1 MFNKQTFRCRLKA
14 IGLTI
19 VFAAAALG
27 PNAPSLWAQTNQEG
41 QQRSASQAR
50 QESQGR
56 PDQVNLDPGTVIPVI
71 LSTGLSSNGSSP
83 GDTFTAT
90 VDNSKDAYDRILRGA
105 TVAGVVRGATARLGD
120 TPGTLE
126 LAFTS
131 LRLSDGRVYPISGTL
146 TSLDTKDLKTRSDG
160 VLEAK
165 ITNKDEHLT
174 YAGIGAG
181 AGALVGLLG
190 THKLKFEDILLGG
203 LAGYGAGAVL
213 QGPKQIHDVDLKP
226 GTALGV
232 LLGDSVHYGYRR
244 DVQSA
249 AWDATNG
256 RPAPQQAYVARGVKH
271 YWYHGQE
278 WTMDLASGRR
288 DLVAAANTDPNT
300 DRDTYYRYQGH
311 SYYRDAST
319 GERIQID

>member
-1 MFNKQTFRCRLKA
+1 V
-14 IGLTI
+14 IGLSAVLT
-19 VFAAAALG
+19 ATTLG
-27 PNAPSLWAQTNQEG
+27 AFGPSGWAQTSQQS
-41 QQRSASQAR
+41 QQRSSAR
-50 QESQGR
+50 QAQRESQGR
-56 PDQVNLDPGTVIPVI
+56 PDQVNLDPGTVIPVT
-71 LSTGLSSNGSSP
+71 LRTRLSSNGSSP
-83 GDTFTAT
+83 GDTFTAN
-90 VDNSKDAYDRILRGA
+90 VDDSTDAYDRILRGA
-105 TVAGVVRGATARLGD
+105 TVSGVVRGATAREGD

-146 TSLDTKDLKTRSDG
+146 ASLDTKALKTRSDG

-165 ITNKDEHLT
+165 NTNKDQHLA

-190 THKLKFEDILLGG
+190 DHKLKIEDILLGG
-203 LAGYGAGAVL
+203 LAGYAAGSVL
-213 QGPKQIHDVDLKP
+213 KGSKQIHDVDLKP
-226 GTALGV
+226 GTALGI
-232 LLGDSVHYGYRR
+232 LLGNGVRYGYRR

-256 RPAPQQAYVARGVKH
+256 RPAPYRAAYVASGVKH

-288 DLVAAANTDPNT
+288 YLVAAGNADPNI
-300 DRDTYYRYQGH
+300 DRDTYYRFEGH
-311 SYYRDAST
+311 SYYRDART
-319 GERIQID
+319 GERIQTD